1 MYFSS
6 NMYMNTTY
14 TYIEQH
20 RKPEEQQYYK
30 DRAIC
35 FGFKMGNK

>member
-1 MYFSS
+1 MYFST
-6 NMYMNTTY
+6 NKYMNTNY

-35 FGFKMGNK
+35 FVCKMINK